1 MEVEPSQQNTSSSNT
16 NTQSNN
22 NKKPNSKRG
31 PPRKRRIFR
40 NSLGRRRGGN
50 DNRRSNNYPSNRGR
64 ISRNFRPMRRPLS
77 ANSRNNRNDTRTR
90 LFIRNLNK
98 NVTNADLKNIF
109 QKIGPLKRCGI
120 HYRAIGDSKGT
131 ADVQYIYRED
141 AYRAARQLNYKTIKG
156 IPIRIEINGREIGV
170 GGGNQQRSN
179 SAPLRR
185 RNNLNGPRRFG
196 MFRERGRGGSDG
208 FRKGRRGGLSN
219 RNERGRRRRVGYV
232 TNGDRRNG
240 RNQNRN
246 NSQRGGYRRYNN

>member
-1 MEVEPSQQNTSSSNT
+1 MEVEPSQQNASSANT
-16 NTQSNN
+16 NAQSN

-40 NSLGRRRGGN
+40 NSLGRRGGN
-50 DNRRSNNYPSNRGR
+50 DNRRNNNYPSNRGR

-77 ANSRNNRNDTRTR
+77 ANSRNNRNESRTR

-98 NVTNADLKNIF
+98 NVTNADLKNLF

-120 HYRAIGDSKGT
+120 HYRATGDSKGT
-131 ADVQYIYRED
+131 ADVQYIYKED

-170 GGGNQQRSN
+170 GGNQQRSN

-185 RNNLNGPRRFG
+185 KNNLNGPRRFG

-219 RNERGRRRRVGYV
+219 RNERGRRRRVNYV
-232 TNGDRRNG
+232 NSGDRRNG